1 MKKKV
6 RVIVCSLIV
15 LGLVVIGGGVFA
27 ANYYYSKLDTTAALK
42 HEDVAVDSSL
52 TAKEKH
58 SKVVNIA
65 VLGIDQD
72 GDGSNGRSDAT
83 KVISLDMKNKKLKL
97 SSFQRD
103 TMIFIPDGENGFDK
117 LNHAYWYG
125 EAPLTLKTLNYNF
138 DLDITRYVAFNFNAI
153 EKVIDAVGGVE
164 IDVRPE
170 EKKVTNDYIRSMNGA
185 SDDDLDAP
193 ELQESGLQLLSGR
206 QAMGYMRNRYA
217 EGGDFGRMERQSKVM
232 EAVIS
237 KVGDKSYLE
246 LVKLAEECLP
256 YVETNLTLA
265 EIIDYG
271 RAVLGFDLK
280 NIEQTQVPQPDN
292 GSKSVDY
299 KGYSPF
305 YIMKSYQDLVKDVH
319 EFIYDDSSY
328 QPSQTIIETEAAIYE
343 QFGYVE

>member
-1 MKKKV
+1 MKKNIKIIALSILV
-6 RVIVCSLIV
+6 LAIV
-15 LGLVVIGGGVFA
+15 VVGGGVFA
-27 ANYYYSKLDTTAALK
+27 ANYYYSKLTTTEKLDHEEVGVDDTL
-42 HEDVAVDSSL
+42 VS
-52 TAKEKH
+52 KEKQ
-58 SKVVNIA
+58 SQIVNIA
-65 VLGIDQD
+65 LLGIDQD

-83 KVISLDMKNKKLKL
+83 KVISLDMKNKKVKL

-153 EKVIDAVGGVE
+153 EKIIDTVGGVE

-185 SDDDLDAP
+185 SDDDVDAP

-232 EAVIS
+232 EAVIA
-237 KVGDKSYLE
+237 KVSDQSYLE

-292 GSKSVDY
+292 GSKSVEY

-328 QPSQTIIETEAAIYE
+328 QPSQTVIEMEAAIYE
-343 QFGYVE
+343 QFGRVE

>member
-1 MKKKV
+1 MKKNIKIIALSILV
-6 RVIVCSLIV
+6 LAIV
-15 LGLVVIGGGVFA
+15 VVGGGVFA
-27 ANYYYSKLDTTAALK
+27 ANYYYSKLTTTEKLDHEEVGVDDTL
-42 HEDVAVDSSL
+42 VS
-52 TAKEKH
+52 KEKQ
-58 SKVVNIA
+58 SQIVNIA
-65 VLGIDQD
+65 LLGIDQD

-83 KVISLDMKNKKLKL
+83 KVVSLDMKNKKMKI

-153 EKVIDAVGGVE
+153 EKIIDTVGGVE

-185 SDDDLDAP
+185 SDDDVDAP

-232 EAVIS
+232 EAMIA
-237 KVGDKSYLE
+237 KVSDQSYLE
-246 LVKLAEECLP
+246 LLKLAEECLP
-256 YVETNLTLA
+256 YVETNLTMK

-271 RAVLGFDLK
+271 SAVLGFDLK
-280 NIEQTQVPQPDN
+280 NIEQTQIPQPDN

-319 EFIYDDSSY
+319 EFIYNDPDY
-328 QPSQTIIETEAAIYE
+328 QPSQTVIETEAAIYE
-343 QFGYVE
+343 QFGRVE

>member
-1 MKKKV
+1 M
-6 RVIVCSLIV
+6 
-15 LGLVVIGGGVFA
+15 
-27 ANYYYSKLDTTAALK
+27 
-42 HEDVAVDSSL
+42 
-52 TAKEKH
+52 
-58 SKVVNIA
+58 
-65 VLGIDQD
+65 
-72 GDGSNGRSDAT
+72 
-83 KVISLDMKNKKLKL
+83 
-97 SSFQRD
+97 
-103 TMIFIPDGENGFDK
+103 
-117 LNHAYWYG
+117 
-125 EAPLTLKTLNYNF
+125 NYNF

-232 EAVIS
+232 EAVIA
-237 KVGDKSYLE
+237 KVSDQSYLE
-246 LVKLAEECLP
+246 LVKLAEECLS

-292 GSKSVDY
+292 GSKSVEY

-328 QPSQTIIETEAAIYE
+328 QPSQTVIETEAAIYE
-343 QFGYVE
+343 QFGRVE